1 MLETTFNIVDEWSLK
16 ACGSVLQFGLWVML
30 RENGN
35 HEGEREREG
44 RFKKKK
50 QKLQIIN
57 REWLNKLSQVG

>member
-1 MLETTFNIVDEWSLK
+1 
-16 ACGSVLQFGLWVML
+16 ML

-57 REWLNKLSQVG
+57 RERLNKLSQVG